1 MKRGKRLASICS
13 KLVSDLIR
21 DESGNYAM
29 IFGFAFLPLLVAV
42 GVGVDMTQQTRLEQ
56 KMAGAADAIA
66 LAAARVHKDVANRD
80 DVGPLFLDANL
91 ASDYGPNV
99 QVTTLNV
106 SFNDTDKLVTVNLVA
121 QIPTS
126 ILGIVGI
133 DTLVTNTTST
143 VSYKSQVSEPVS
155 LAMVLDVSGSMC
167 WNNKIGTLRTAASN
181 LLTQLDE
188 ADPDDVYVRTG
199 LVTYSSA
206 IQQTVNMGWGV
217 NQTNPV
223 VQSLPCNGGTAST
236 GAVTS
241 AGNWLIG
248 NGEYTIHQSQPI
260 HTGEEFILHRFMIFM
275 TDGDNNYNSDDT
287 ATKAKCDQIKAD
299 GIEIFAVAFEAPA
312 GGQALLQYC
321 ATDADHYY
329 DASDS
334 EEFLLAFDEIA
345 ESIETALVRIID

>member
-1 MKRGKRLASICS
+1 MNSENRFASFCTRMVPRWI
-13 KLVSDLIR
+13 KE
-21 DESGNYAM
+21 ESGNVAM
-29 IFGFAFLPLLVAV
+29 VFGFAFLPLMIAV

-66 LAAARVHKDVANRD
+66 LAAARAHNDDDRD
-80 DVGPLFLDANL
+80 DIGPMFLDANL

-106 SFNDTDKLVTVNLVA
+106 NFDDTDKLVTVTLDA

-126 ILGIVGI
+126 ILGLVGI
-133 DTLVTNTTST
+133 EMLVTNTTST

-181 LLTQLDE
+181 LLTQLDG
-188 ADPDDVYVRTG
+188 ADPDNIYVRTG
-199 LVTYSSA
+199 VVTYSSS
-206 IQQTVNMGWGV
+206 IQQTVNMAWGV
-217 NQTNPV
+217 SQTNPV
-223 VQSLPCNGGTAST
+223 VQALPCNGGTAST
-236 GAVTS
+236 GAVTT

-248 NGEYTIHQSQPI
+248 NGEYAIHETQPI
-260 HTGEEFILHRFMIFM
+260 HENEEFELHRFMIFM
-275 TDGDNNYNSDDT
+275 TDGNNNYSADNT
-287 ATKAKCDQIKAD
+287 ATRAKCDQIKAD
-299 GIEIFAVAFEAPA
+299 GIEIFSVAFEAPA

-329 DASDS
+329 DASDPA
-334 EEFLLAFDEIA
+334 EFLLAFDEIA
-345 ESIETALVRIID
+345 ESIETALVRIVD